1 MPVRRGSWSQLAL
14 TLIYKP
20 KLCQV
25 SLRGG
30 IRGRR
35 RAFTNRVLI
44 AHTSIIQADRWEQQK
59 NCSVAL
65 QPNAQHDV
73 HNAPRGAPLAE
84 IHGNPEAL
92 KPWPDKRAT

>member
-1 MPVRRGSWSQLAL
+1 MLLLP
-14 TLIYKP
+14 
-20 KLCQV
+20 
-25 SLRGG
+25 
-30 IRGRR
+30 
-35 RAFTNRVLI
+35 NRVLI
-44 AHTSIIQADRWEQQK
+44 ADASIIQADRWEQQK

-65 QPNAQHDV
+65 QPNAQHDA

>member
-1 MPVRRGSWSQLAL
+1 MWGTVGRGADGAVLLVLYSS
-14 TLIYKP
+14 TSY
-20 KLCQV
+20 
-25 SLRGG
+25 RD
-30 IRGRR
+30 
-35 RAFTNRVLI
+35 LI
-44 AHTSIIQADRWEQQK
+44 ADTSIIQADRWEQQK

-65 QPNAQHDV
+65 QPNAQHDA

>member
-1 MPVRRGSWSQLAL
+1 MGIWGTVGRGTDDKVRS
-14 TLIYKP
+14 T
-20 KLCQV
+20 
-25 SLRGG
+25 
-30 IRGRR
+30 IRGVLSLP
-35 RAFTNRVLI
+35 NRDLI
-44 AHTSIIQADRWEQQK
+44 ADASIIQADRWEQQK

-65 QPNAQHDV
+65 QPNAQHDA

>member
-1 MPVRRGSWSQLAL
+1 MGGWVQRVGVWADGAL
-14 TLIYKP
+14 
-20 KLCQV
+20 
-25 SLRGG
+25 SLP
-30 IRGRR
+30 
-35 RAFTNRVLI
+35 NRVLF
-44 AHTSIIQADRWEQQK
+44 ADASIIQADRWEQQK

>member
-1 MPVRRGSWSQLAL
+1 MGIWGTVGRGTDDKVRSTIRCVL
-14 TLIYKP
+14 
-20 KLCQV
+20 
-25 SLRGG
+25 SLPYRD
-30 IRGRR
+30 
-35 RAFTNRVLI
+35 LI
-44 AHTSIIQADRWEQQK
+44 ADASIIQADRWEQQK